1 MSVTAENR
9 AFKEKQTLVFLPK
22 ISEAWY
28 VDKDTKLRHVQEKV
42 CQTRNLRRYPL
53 QLPGRGGG
61 CGRVWSSGHAR
72 AVAETAAAV
81 SAVLVSRHRA

>member
-9 AFKEKQTLVFLPK
+9 AFEEKQPLVFLPN

-42 CQTRNLRRYPL
+42 
-53 QLPGRGGG
+53 
-61 CGRVWSSGHAR
+61 
-72 AVAETAAAV
+72 
-81 SAVLVSRHRA
+81 